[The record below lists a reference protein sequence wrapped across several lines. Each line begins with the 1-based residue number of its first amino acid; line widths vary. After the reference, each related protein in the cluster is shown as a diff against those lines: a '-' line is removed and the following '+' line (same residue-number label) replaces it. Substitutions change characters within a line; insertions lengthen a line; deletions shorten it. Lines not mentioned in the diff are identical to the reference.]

1 MAIAS
6 RLKWFLDVNR
16 VKYDV
21 LPGRSSDQGRPSDD
35 QLVVSHLFHDARG
48 FVMVVLPASHEIAL
62 PAVEKSLGRSLHPA
76 KPSEFSDIFFDCPRG
91 VAPPLG
97 VAYGVPTVVDD
108 SLAREGDLY
117 FEAGDRED
125 LVHMTAAEFQG
136 LVADARQGAFS
147 EVATVA

>member
-1 MAIAS
+1 MLCGLACHAWLL
-6 RLKWFLDVNR
+6 R
-16 VKYDV
+16 YD
-21 LPGRSSDQGRPSDD
+21 
-35 QLVVSHLFHDARG
+35 
-48 FVMVVLPASHEIAL
+48 
-62 PAVEKSLGRSLHPA
+62 
-76 KPSEFSDIFFDCPRG
+76 G
-91 VAPPLG
+91 VADTPGQPPLG

-136 LVADARQGAFS
+136 LVADSRHGAFS